1 MATPPPDPPA
11 PWKRWWPPRS
21 PRAICKTPSA
31 RLGLVAPVGFP
42 AEWEQWPGTVR
53 DTLPAAHPR
62 AVVSAD
68 HRGCDLQRLR
78 RPHKGQPGRP
88 YRPDVP
94 ASAALRPG
102 PHGRVLQRCGVLRCA
117 VLLPALA
124 RVEDWIRLLPP
135 PPPRCRA
142 GLFDSDSGVT
152 FYPGTFRCPRCR
164 AGLFDGRTHGNGSS
178 TSVSMPSV
186 SGGTFRPT
194 FVHHVVPRRPRRFY
208 ALGVGRD
215 FSTAGWDGL
224 NANSNSFYALGV
236 GRDFSTSGDFQR
248 WDFSGMFLCPRCRA
262 GLFDSQASA
271 SRTCHSRCFYA
282 LDVGRDFSTYTATNS
297 GVMGSD
303 KFLCPRWRAGLF
315 DGSGQLSSWRW
326 QAFLCPRCR
335 AGLFDRSSAPPDASR
350 RRWDVSMPS
359 MSGGT
364 FRRMRF

>member
-21 PRAICKTPSA
+21 PRAVCKTPSA
-31 RLGLVAPVGFP
+31 RLELVAPVGFP

-53 DTLPAAHPR
+53 DTLLAAHPR

-102 PHGRVLQRCGVLRCA
+102 PHGRVLRRCGVLRCA

-152 FYPGTFRCPRCR
+152 FYPGTFRC
-164 AGLFDGRTHGNGSS
+164 
-178 TSVSMPSV
+178 
-186 SGGTFRPT
+186 
-194 FVHHVVPRRPRRFY
+194 
-208 ALGVGRD
+208 LGVGRD

-236 GRDFSTSGDFQR
+236 GRDFSTVSFFGSSV
-248 WDFSGMFLCPRCRA
+248 W
-262 GLFDSQASA
+262 
-271 SRTCHSRCFYA
+271 TCFYA
-282 LDVGRDFSTYTATNS
+282 LGVGRDFSTSVA
-297 GVMGSD
+297 
-303 KFLCPRWRAGLF
+303 
-315 DGSGQLSSWRW
+315 
-326 QAFLCPRCR
+326 
-335 AGLFDRSSAPPDASR
+335 RSLELGGDAP
-350 RRWDVSMPS
+350 VSMPS
-359 MSGGT
+359 VSGGT